1 MMGFPNKPMGKLL
14 LKMIIFGVEIGG
26 TPSFGNL
33 QMVGPKK
40 KVSRLPTPSIVRCQR
55 TVSFRED
62 MATETRPFAPQKG
75 KFMDSN
81 GS

>member
-1 MMGFPNKPMGKLL
+1 MMGFPNKPMGVPTKNDH
-14 LKMIIFGVEIGG
+14 FGVEIGG

-33 QMVGPKK
+33 QMVGPKN
-40 KVSRLPTPSIVRCQR
+40 KVSRLPVPSIRRCQR